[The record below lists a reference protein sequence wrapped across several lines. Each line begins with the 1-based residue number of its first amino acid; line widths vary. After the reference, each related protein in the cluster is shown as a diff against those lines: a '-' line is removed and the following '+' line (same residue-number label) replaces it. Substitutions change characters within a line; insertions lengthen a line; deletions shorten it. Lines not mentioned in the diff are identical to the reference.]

1 MSRIETINPSEATGE
16 TREMLDAIQQKLG
29 MVPNIMRMYA
39 NSPKALAAFLGLFEN
54 IGQGVLD
61 PKIGERIA
69 LAVGESNGCQYCV
82 SAHTAIGQKAGLDRE
97 EIANARRGSS
107 ADPKA
112 DAAVKLASSLNKSR
126 GNITTVEFT
135 QAKEAGLSDAEIVEI
150 ITHVGLNFLNN
161 VLSNSMQVKID
172 FPEVQL
178 LNSIQEAA

>member
-1 MSRIETINPSEATGE
+1 MSRIEAVNPKEATGE
-16 TREMLDAIQQKLG
+16 TKELLDAVQQKLG
-29 MVPNIMRMYA
+29 MVPNIMRVFA

-69 LAVGESNGCQYCV
+69 LAVGESNSCQYCV
-82 SAHTAIGQKAGLDRE
+82 SAHTAIAQKAGLDRD

-107 ADPKA
+107 ADSKA
-112 DAAVKLASSLNKSR
+112 DAAVKLASALNKNR
-126 GNITTVEFT
+126 GNITTIQFT

-178 LNSIQEAA
+178 LNDMREVA

>member
-1 MSRIETINPSEATGE
+1 MSRIEAVNPKEATGE
-16 TREMLDAIQQKLG
+16 TKELLDAVQQKLG
-29 MVPNIMRMYA
+29 MVPNIMRMFA

-69 LAVGESNGCQYCV
+69 LAVGESNSCQYCV
-82 SAHTAIGQKAGLDRE
+82 SAHTAIAQKAGLDRD

-107 ADPKA
+107 ADSKA
-112 DAAVKLASSLNKSR
+112 DAAVKLASSLNKNR
-126 GNITTVEFT
+126 GSITTMEFT

-178 LNSIQEAA
+178 LNGMREAV

>member
-1 MSRIETINPSEATGE
+1 MSRIEAVNPKEATGE
-16 TREMLDAIQQKLG
+16 TKELLDAVQQKLG
-29 MVPNIMRMYA
+29 MVPNIMRVFA

-82 SAHTAIGQKAGLDRE
+82 SAHTAIAQKAGLDRD

-107 ADPKA
+107 ADSKA
-112 DAAVKLASSLNKSR
+112 DAAVKLASALNKNR
-126 GNITTVEFT
+126 GNITTIQFT

-178 LNSIQEAA
+178 LNDMREVA